1 MVARKL
7 RLFRKYGH
15 WYLFISPLVILFLVF
30 GLGSFLFLFVLSF
43 MKWDLL
49 TTAQYAGLR
58 NYMWLVDGD
67 FFQVALTNTLLFAL
81 MFVIPNLVISLVLAL
96 IVNQPVR
103 GRGLIRGMYFVP
115 VVISITVV
123 AIIWRWL
130 YSPSSTGPLNY
141 MLALVGIP
149 PQEWIASVRQAL
161 PSVAIMSLWASTGYY
176 MLLWLAGLQS
186 IPEEII
192 DAALVDGATRS
203 ERLWYVILPML
214 RPTWFLIL
222 LISTLGSLKL
232 FSHAYLLTG
241 GGPVQATHTIV
252 LLMWKEAF
260 IHQHMGRAAAIAIV
274 LLVVALLLSWLMRR
288 YFELPSGGELQ

>member
-1 MVARKL
+1 MVVQNL
-7 RLFRKYGH
+7 RLLRKYGH
-15 WYLFISPLVILFLVF
+15 WYLFISPLVILFLIF
-30 GLGSFLFLFVLSF
+30 GLGSFAFLFILSF

-49 TTAQYAGLR
+49 TTAQFAGLE
-58 NYMWLVDGD
+58 NYVWLIEGD
-67 FFQVALTNTLLFAL
+67 PFQVALTNTFLFVL
-81 MFVIPNLVISLVLAL
+81 MFVIPNLLISLVLAL

-103 GRGLIRGMYFVP
+103 ARGLIRSMYFVP

-130 YSPSSTGPLNY
+130 FSPSNTGPLNY
-141 MLALVGIP
+141 LLALFGIP
-149 PQEWIASVRQAL
+149 PQPWIASVQQAL

-176 MLLWLAGLQS
+176 MLLWLAGFQS

-192 DAALVDGATRS
+192 DAALVDGATRL

-214 RPTWFLIL
+214 QPTWFLIL
-222 LISTLGSLKL
+222 LMSTLGCLKL

-274 LLVVALLLSWLMRR
+274 LLLVALMLSWFMRKNL
-288 YFELPSGGELQ
+288 ETPSGREL